1 MKVEQLMS
9 HPVRTCSVSDT
20 LDRAARLMW
29 EHDVGC
35 IIVESSGRIDGII
48 TDRDICMA
56 GRFAGRP
63 LWEIPVSEVMSR
75 PAETVHPDDPIET
88 AERVMRTRRVR
99 RLPVVNDSN
108 GLVGL
113 LSIDDLAREAGAQRE
128 RKKVEDS
135 AEQVAATLAEVSEP
149 TGSTTDLSW
158 TAW

>member
-63 LWEIPVSEVMSR
+63 LWEIPVNEVMSR

-108 GLVGL
+108 DLVGL
-113 LSIDDLAREAGAQRE
+113 LSIVDLARAAGLHRQE
-128 RKKVEDS
+128 VEKS
-135 AEQVAATLAEVSEP
+135 AEEVAATLAEISAP
-149 TGSTTDLSW
+149 SGSTTDLSW
-158 TAW
+158 ELW

>member
-35 IIVESSGRIDGII
+35 IIVESNGRIDGII

-75 PAETVHPDDPIET
+75 PAETVHQNDPIET
-88 AERVMRTRRVR
+88 AERLMRTRRVR

-108 GLVGL
+108 DLVGL
-113 LSIDDLAREAGAQRE
+113 LSIVDLARAAGIYRQE
-128 RKKVEDS
+128 VEKS
-135 AEQVAATLAEVSEP
+135 AEEVAATLAEISAP
-149 TGSTTDLSW
+149 SGSTTDLSW
-158 TAW
+158 ELR